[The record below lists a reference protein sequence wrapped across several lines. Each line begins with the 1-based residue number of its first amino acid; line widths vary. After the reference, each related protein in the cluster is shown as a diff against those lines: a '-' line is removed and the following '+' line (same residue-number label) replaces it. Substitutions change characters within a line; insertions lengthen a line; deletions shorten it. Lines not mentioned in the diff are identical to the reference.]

1 MVKNKKLWWIVGA
14 SVLLI
19 LISAFYYVSS
29 AQSVAATRI
38 QKGVLTNTISE
49 TGYVKTVDQYDI
61 EARIYGLVEEVMV
74 ATGQQ
79 VSSGT
84 VLMRLTN
91 PDLDAETE
99 QAQAQLVLA
108 RGELSQAK
116 LALASYEMESSQ
128 AQTAFDRQKTLY
140 EEGVVSQA
148 DYEAARDRLQKA
160 VQQVELHGQYMG
172 QVQNKIAIYSDL
184 TGSLQSKRSAL
195 IIKSPIDGTVLDLP
209 GKQGMYIT
217 PGSLLA
223 QIGTTSQL
231 EIQADLLSDDLGE
244 VQVGQ
249 PVSVTATVLGQEV
262 LSGVVSEIKPRAFAK
277 ISALGVEQRRVPV
290 IIKLNSG
297 SKLKPGYEVRVSIE
311 TTRREGVLLLPREA
325 LKSAGDGRYK
335 VMKISNNRVVYQD
348 IELGLK
354 GREYVEATAG
364 VKEGD
369 LIVKDGSQAL
379 AEKARVKVQ

>member
-1 MVKNKKLWWIVGA
+1 VKNRKVWWIVGA

-29 AQSVAATRI
+29 AQPVTATRI
-38 QKGVLTNTISE
+38 QKGALVNSISE
-49 TGYVKTVDQYDI
+49 TGYVKTVDQYDV
-61 EARIYGLVEEVMV
+61 EAQNYGLVEEVMV

-84 VLMRLTN
+84 VLMRLKN

-99 QAQAQLVLA
+99 QAQAHLALA
-108 RGELSQAK
+108 RGELSQAE
-116 LALASYEMESSQ
+116 LTMASYEMETSQ
-128 AQTAFDRQKTLY
+128 AQTAFDRQKSLY
-140 EEGVVSQA
+140 EMGAVSQA

-172 QVQNKIAIYSDL
+172 QVQSKIAIYSEL

-209 GKQGMYIT
+209 GKEGTYIT

-223 QIGTTSQL
+223 QLGTTSQL
-231 EIQADLLSDDLGE
+231 EIQADLLSDDLGD
-244 VQVGQ
+244 VQLGQ
-249 PVSVTATVLGQEV
+249 PVSITATVLGEEV

-290 IIKLNSG
+290 MIKLNSS

-311 TTRREGVLLLPREA
+311 TTRRDGVLLVPREA
-325 LKSAGDGRYK
+325 LKSSEDGRYRI
-335 VMKISNNRVVYQD
+335 MKISNNRVVYQD

-354 GREYVEATAG
+354 GREYVEVISG
-364 VKEGD
+364 IEEGD
-369 LIVKDGSQAL
+369 LIVKDGSQVL
-379 AEKARVKVQ
+379 DEKSRVKVQ